1 MDHGLKLLCAAL
13 VLLSHEEAVSQQI
26 FKCKDAAA
34 RITYAGK
41 PCEEL
46 GLISAGEV
54 RDRITVGSGVI
65 APVAPAA
72 APRAPVPEAAAGAGA
87 GAGEDSTP
95 AAPDKRCFTVKT
107 AKGTATRCND
117 VPE

>member
-65 APVAPAA
+65 APVAPLRTVSAA
-72 APRAPVPEAAAGAGA
+72 L
-87 GAGEDSTP
+87 T
-95 AAPDKRCFTVKT
+95 FTVGGVVSGKSET
-107 AKGTATRCND
+107 VLSLNCTWSMLVTRSL
-117 VPE
+117 PPA